1 VAADVCDNG
10 RRWTKAAISDT
21 VLQGGGLKFSA
32 EEESTMVKRLMFCTA
47 ALLFVGGMALAGQDM
62 AKKGTWSGVITNDM
76 CGAKDASAAKADC
89 TKTCVKEHG
98 AKYALYNPADKKVYV
113 LDPQD
118 KAAGHEGHN
127 VTVTGTVDGST
138 IHVDTLTMAKGN

>member
-1 VAADVCDNG
+1 
-10 RRWTKAAISDT
+10 
-21 VLQGGGLKFSA
+21 
-32 EEESTMVKRLMFCTA
+32 MVKRLMFCTV
-47 ALLFVGGMALAGQDM
+47 ALLFVGGLTLAGQD
-62 AKKGTWSGVITNDM
+62 AAKGTWSGVITNDM
-76 CGAKDASAAKADC
+76 CGAKDASMAKADC

-127 VTVTGTVDGST
+127 VTVKGTMDGNT
-138 IHVDTLTMAKGN
+138 IHVDSLTMAKGS

>member
-1 VAADVCDNG
+1 
-10 RRWTKAAISDT
+10 
-21 VLQGGGLKFSA
+21 
-32 EEESTMVKRLMFCTA
+32 MVKRLMFCTA

-62 AKKGTWSGVITNDM
+62 AKKGTWSGVVTNDM

-118 KAAGHEGHN
+118 KASGHEGHN
-127 VTVTGTVDGST
+127 VTVTGTMDGNT
-138 IHVDTLTMAKGN
+138 IHVDSLTMAKGS